1 MKTEA
6 ESLEIIADALLI
18 IATCMQNAQS
28 REIALNSK
36 KIKES
41 RELSR
46 ESLKS
51 LKSKT
56 TLNTQV

>member
-6 ESLEIIADALLI
+6 ESLEKIADALLI
-18 IATCMQNAQS
+18 IATCMLNAQS